1 MKKVNLKKFHANYSK
16 IVHEVAYLNERY
28 TICKLNKPMSVM
40 VSYDDWLVIEKLFKE
55 INDNRKE
62 KVIGNFLEILS
73 YPEIPA

>member
-1 MKKVNLKKFHANYSK
+1 
-16 IVHEVAYLNERY
+16 
-28 TICKLNKPMSVM
+28 M